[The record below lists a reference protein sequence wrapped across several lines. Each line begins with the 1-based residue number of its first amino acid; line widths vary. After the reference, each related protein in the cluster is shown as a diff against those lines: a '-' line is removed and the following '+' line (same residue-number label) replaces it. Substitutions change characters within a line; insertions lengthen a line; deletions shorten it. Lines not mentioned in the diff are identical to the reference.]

1 MVYVLHKFKHFLLGN
16 KFVFYIEHMAFVYL
30 VNKPQMFERMAKW
43 MLFLKYEF
51 TIVYKFSKTH
61 VVTDVL
67 SRLPRQLRTIRSL
80 RLNYRCI
87 TIFYQTYVDARS
99 KELFR
104 IRSDARNFD
113 FSSKIKV
120 SQKGRTFYSKR
131 RKSVQ
136 SGTRK

>member
-1 MVYVLHKFKHFLLGN
+1 
-16 KFVFYIEHMAFVYL
+16 
-30 VNKPQMFERMAKW
+30 
-43 MLFLKYEF
+43 
-51 TIVYKFSKTH
+51 
-61 VVTDVL
+61 
-67 SRLPRQLRTIRSL
+67 
-80 RLNYRCI
+80 
-87 TIFYQTYVDARS
+87 VDARS

-104 IRSDARNFD
+104 NRSDAKNFD